1 MTGDLQVVFGTG
13 PIGLGVIEE
22 LAAQGHRVR
31 AVNRSGQTPLPA
43 GVETAVG
50 DASDPGFATT
60 AAAGAAVVYQ
70 CLNPPYTEWPERFPP
85 LQAAVLT
92 AAEAAGAKL
101 VALENLY
108 MYGSTG
114 GRPITEDLP
123 FAATGP
129 KGATRAR
136 MAEELQA
143 AHRAGRVR
151 VTTGRASDYF
161 GPRGL
166 ASAAG
171 GRMFPPILAGKKAQ
185 VMGDPGQLHSYT
197 YLPDIARGLVTL
209 AGDDRADGAAWH
221 LPNAPAVTT
230 REFVA
235 AIEAAAGTEGGVSA
249 MPRLVLSVVGLFNG
263 SLREMKEM
271 LYEFEEPY
279 VVDSTKF
286 EQTFGW
292 HATPLAESIPATVE
306 WFRDRAKG

>member
-1 MTGDLQVVFGTG
+1 VAGDVQVVFGTG

-22 LAAQGHRVR
+22 LAAQGRPVR
-31 AVNRSGQTPLPA
+31 AVNRSGRTPLPA

-50 DASDPGFATT
+50 DASDPAFATT

-108 MYGSTG
+108 MYGPTG

-151 VTTGRASDYF
+151 ITTGRASDYF

-171 GRMFPPILAGKKAQ
+171 ERMFAPILAGKKAQ

-197 YLPDIARGLVTL
+197 YL
-209 AGDDRADGAAWH
+209 
-221 LPNAPAVTT
+221 
-230 REFVA
+230 A
-235 AIEAAAGTEGGVSA
+235 AIGAAAGTEGGVSA
-249 MPRLVLSVVGLFNG
+249 LPRFMVGVVGLFNG
-263 SLREMKEM
+263 AVREVKEM
-271 LYEFEEPY
+271 LYEFEEPF
-279 VVDSTKF
+279 VVDSSAF
-286 EQTFGW
+286 ERTFGW
-292 HATPLAESIPATVE
+292 HATPLSQSIPATVA
-306 WFRDRAKG
+306 WFRDHPKE

>member
-1 MTGDLQVVFGTG
+1 VTSGLQVVFGTG
-13 PIGLGVIEE
+13 AIGLGVIEE
-22 LAAQGHRVR
+22 LVAQGHRVR
-31 AVNRSGQTPLPA
+31 AVSRTGRTPLPA

-151 VTTGRASDYF
+151 VTAARPSDYF
-161 GPRGL
+161 GPRGV

-171 GRMFPPILAGKKAQ
+171 GRMFAPILAGKKAQ
-185 VMGDPGQLHSYT
+185 VLGDPDQLHSYT

-209 AGDDRADGAAWH
+209 GGDDRADGQAWH

-235 AIEAAAGTEGGVSA
+235 AIGAAAGTEGGVSA
-249 MPRLVLSVVGLFNG
+249 MPRPMLSLLGLFNRQ
-263 SLREMKEM
+263 LREMKEM

-306 WFRDRAKG
+306 WFQERAEG